1 MKLRGSIHTAGGDGR
16 NGRADGTEARVA
28 DAALEHRDVK
38 VGERADDDAAA
49 TAK

>member
-16 NGRADGTEARVA
+16 TDGAEARVA

>member
-16 NGRADGTEARVA
+16 TDADGTEARVA

-38 VGERADDDAAA
+38 VGERADDAAAA